1 MSARLS
7 LALSHDEPRV
17 RGLIEQETRPLSA
30 RELALRGRATAAVVD
45 RDAGVLMLRRGLR
58 AFTEAE
64 VGPLFLEWARI
75 ELRGERFARAGSH
88 AALAYR
94 RLKQENA
101 PPRDQLEAAALATM
115 GMVRSQRARAAFRMT
130 SELTRRFGMVA
141 RAWEIHALAAFHAG
155 ASEDA
160 VSAIDRALALR
171 P

>member
-1 MSARLS
+1 
-7 LALSHDEPRV
+7 
-17 RGLIEQETRPLSA
+17 
-30 RELALRGRATAAVVD
+30 
-45 RDAGVLMLRRGLR
+45 MLRRGLR

-171 P
+171 PQGASAHQLRARILARRGDQVGARNAARRAMELARGRRGYLEYKERWEKMR